1 MATDKKVETN
11 KLVETLEDEFKL
23 IKGELK
29 ETLGS
34 VRDYL
39 LNSEL
44 PASEYAQIMK
54 ALYPFIFGNQ
64 LLNYLVNFTVSFMVF
79 AERIDM
85 HHRGGAQFFLDPIFH
100 SF

>member
-1 MATDKKVETN
+1 MATEKKVETN
-11 KLVETLEDEFKL
+11 KVVETLEDEFKL

-54 ALYPFIFGNQ
+54 AQNAFV
-64 LLNYLVNFTVSFMVF
+64 LLN
-79 AERIDM
+79 R
-85 HHRGGAQFFLDPIFH
+85 
-100 SF
+100 